1 MKLYLDSSA
10 IIYSIEAAPP
20 IRDKVLDRIS
30 QAEAISGEP
39 L

>member
-20 IRDKVLDRIS
+20 IRDKGLDRI
-30 QAEAISGEP
+30 ACREIKID
-39 L
+39 LI